1 MSEEIRCIN
10 LGYVVPKDNSEEV
23 EKIFKKHASWMEDFY
38 SENNGGQT
46 HLLNSY
52 FTKAPEFVDPTDPS
66 KGETGNIVFT
76 INERFT
82 SLESVQRHIE
92 NAMKNDY
99 FEEFGN
105 ILQNY
110 GKVISPG
117 GVIYH
122 SIRWKVH
129 DSHKL

>member
-1 MSEEIRCIN
+1 MSEEIKCIN

-38 SENNGGQT
+38 SENNDGQR

-82 SLESVQRHIE
+82 SLESVLRHTE
-92 NAMKNDY
+92 FAMKNDY
-99 FEEFGN
+99 FEEIAN
-105 ILQNY
+105 IFQNY
-110 GKVISPG
+110 AKVLSNS

-122 SIRWKVH
+122 SIR
-129 DSHKL
+129 

>member
-23 EKIFKKHASWMEDFY
+23 EKIFKKHASWMEDIY

-82 SLESVQRHIE
+82 SLKSVQRHIE

-117 GVIYH
+117 GEIYH
-122 SIRWKVH
+122 SIR
-129 DSHKL
+129 

>member
-10 LGYVVPKDNSEEV
+10 LGYVVPKESAERV
-23 EKIFKKHASWMEDFY
+23 ESIFKKHASWMEEFY
-38 SENNGGQT
+38 SENNDGQE

-76 INERFT
+76 INESFIT
-82 SLESVQRHIE
+82 LKSVQRHIE

-105 ILQNY
+105 KLQNY
-110 GKVISPG
+110 EKGNSPG
-117 GVIYH
+117 GVIYN
-122 SIRWKVH
+122 SIRSIV
-129 DSHKL
+129 

>member
-10 LGYVVPKDNSEEV
+10 LGYVVPKENAEEV
-23 EKIFKKHASWMEDFY
+23 ESIFKKHASWMEEFY
-38 SENNGGQT
+38 SENNDGQE

-52 FTKAPEFVDPTDPS
+52 FTKASEFVDPTDPS

-82 SLESVQRHIE
+82 SLESAQRHIE

-99 FEEFGN
+99 FEDFGN
-105 ILQNY
+105 ILHNY

-117 GVIYH
+117 GIIYH
-122 SIRWKVH
+122 SIR
-129 DSHKL
+129 